1 MTLDLPRR
9 QRLQEVVGAVA
20 MAPDAEVVLVPP
32 GVAGGDDHVVATGVV
47 ARDLEH
53 RPAAVG
59 SKAVTPG
66 GEETPERH
74 DGVHRAQGLR
84 EVAGAEGDE
93 VGDLPA
99 LDVDDAQALPG
110 SQRDA
115 ARGAG
120 RNGDPG
126 P

>member
-66 GEETPERH
+66 GEGTPERH
-74 DGVHRAQGLR
+74 DGGHCAPGLR
-84 EVAGAEGDE
+84 SGPGA
-93 VGDLPA
+93 VGDDVGDQPA
-99 LDVDDAQALPG
+99 FVLG
-110 SQRDA
+110 
-115 ARGAG
+115 
-120 RNGDPG
+120 
-126 P
+126 